1 MTTEVLVPRGRRPV
15 DLFLVL
21 RVLLAV
27 GWTVVACVTLA
38 LGERES
44 SIDHLAAAIAD
55 GHVHEVTVAGGLR
68 PGSTGFATQQVRW
81 RSGFVP
87 YVAEV
92 VQRSPGDAAGGDLPS
107 GVPVVRQDIGERL
120 AQRSPDV
127 EVTRV
132 PVRYAGSTLGKWWV
146 PDWVAI
152 SGFAL
157 VALTLVLLARGPEP
171 RWATRW
177 GWFWTMA
184 LAPPFGV
191 PAYLV
196 LGRPRDPVPEGPDRR
211 VTGFPALMLALVFL
225 PLVWVVV
232 TMPF

>member
-1 MTTEVLVPRGRRPV
+1 MTSEILAPRDRRPV

-21 RVLLAV
+21 RVLLVA
-27 GWTVVACVTLA
+27 GWAVVAAATLT

-44 SIDHLAAAIAD
+44 SLDDLTAALAD
-55 GHVHEVTVAGGLR
+55 GHVHQVTVAGGLR
-68 PGSTGFATQQVRW
+68 PGSTGFTTQQVRW
-81 RSGFVP
+81 RGGPVA

-92 VQRSPGDAAGGDLPS
+92 VQRSPHDAARGNVPS
-107 GVPVVRQDIGERL
+107 GLPVVRQDIGDRL
-120 AQRSPDV
+120 EQRFPDIA
-127 EVTRV
+127 VTRA
-132 PVRYAGSTLGKWWV
+132 PVRYAGSTLGEWRV
-146 PDWVAI
+146 PDWVAV

-157 VALTLVLLARGPEP
+157 FVLTLVLLAGGPEP

-184 LAPPFGV
+184 LAPPFGI
-191 PAYLV
+191 PAYLL
-196 LGRPRDPVPEGPDRR
+196 LGRPRTRPPEGPDRR
-211 VTGFPALMLALVFL
+211 VTGFPALMLALVFV